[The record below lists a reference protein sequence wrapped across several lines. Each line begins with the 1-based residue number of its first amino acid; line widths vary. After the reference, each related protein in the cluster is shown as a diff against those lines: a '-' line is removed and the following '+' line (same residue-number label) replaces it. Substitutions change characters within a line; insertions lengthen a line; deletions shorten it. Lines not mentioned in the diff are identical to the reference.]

1 MLKLF
6 SSTLKKNNQ
15 SETIIDY
22 YKIWIFNLYSSR
34 LKK

>member
-22 YKIWIFNLYSSR
+22 YKIWILEKQCQKNL
-34 LKK
+34 